1 MNKII
6 VEITN
11 CQDCQYCGHNGML
24 QTKPKYICRNPE
36 VYGKDKVNAKYWYD
50 HPILGAVNE
59 ENGQHIDIPD
69 WCPRLN
75 RKGEL
80 NGTV

>member
-6 VEITN
+6 IEITN
-11 CQDCQYCGHNGML
+11 CQVCSDCDHNGLL
-24 QTKPKYICRNPE
+24 QSHPKYICRNYK
-36 VYGKDKVNAKYWYD
+36 VRGRGKVDAKYWYD
-50 HPILGAVNE
+50 QPILGAVNK
-59 ENGQHIDIPD
+59 ENGRHIDIPD

-80 NGTV
+80 NEAI